1 MKMKLFTLCLAMV
14 FSAQVFSYELELGG
28 QIVTC
33 KDSIDV
39 RSHVEGYT
47 LFSPVVELSN
57 GVLNVK
63 VNYMSAE
70 CKNVDGKIAF
80 YPKAEVP
87 ANDRILLEN
96 PRLFSVDTFYGV
108 LGKTGLDTTSYSV
121 PVESILSK
129 RAARKYRNGSSVT
142 KTFYL
147 RYGNHF
153 DGESQNSP
161 MSYGMS
167 SGYYTLTIKLNQAKA
182 SVVGF
187 SSGRN

>member
-1 MKMKLFTLCLAMV
+1 MKLFTLCLAMV

-129 RAARKYRNGSSVT
+129 RAAPAGHLSDVT

>member
-1 MKMKLFTLCLAMV
+1 MKLFTLCLAMV

-39 RSHVEGYT
+39 KSHVEGYT
-47 LFSPVVELSN
+47 LFSPIAEMSN
-57 GVLNVK
+57 GVLNVQ
-63 VNYMSAE
+63 VDYMSAE
-70 CKNVDGKIAF
+70 CKNKDGNIGF
-80 YPKAEVP
+80 YAKETVP
-87 ANDRILLEN
+87 AEDRILLEN

-108 LGKTGLDTTSYSV
+108 LGKTGLDKTSFSI

-129 RAARKYRNGSSVT
+129 RAARKFRNGSTVT

-167 SGYYTLTIKLNQAKA
+167 SGYYTLTVKLNGSKA
-182 SVVGF
+182 SVVSF

>member
-1 MKMKLFTLCLAMV
+1 MKLFALCLAMV
-14 FSAQVFSYELELGG
+14 LSSQVFSYELEMGG
-28 QIVTC
+28 HIVFC

-39 RSHVEGYT
+39 RSRVEGYK
-47 LFSPVVELSN
+47 LLNPVIELNN
-57 GVLNVK
+57 GVINLK
-63 VNYMSAE
+63 VDYMYAE
-70 CKNVDGKIAF
+70 CKNVDGNIAF

-87 ANDRILLEN
+87 AEDRILLEN
-96 PRLFSVDTFYGV
+96 PRFFTVDTFYGV
-108 LGKTGLDTTSYSV
+108 LGKTGLGTTSYSV
-121 PVESILSK
+121 PVESILSSRK
-129 RAARKYRNGSSVT
+129 ARKFRNGSTIT

-153 DGESQNSP
+153 DGDSQNSP

-167 SGYYTLTIKLNQAKA
+167 SGYYTLTIKLNSSKA